1 MLHLPTFVAALVL
14 LIVLTPI
21 CLWVIFTDLKYMKI
35 RNAASLTLLGVFVV
49 VGPLVMPFGDWAWRW
64 SHLAVVLAVGLVL
77 NMVAHFGMGDVKFAA
92 AGAPL
97 ISHTPGSLQLVLL
110 LIATTTLIT
119 FALHRIARAIPAV
132 RRATPDWES
141 WKRADFPFGLV
152 LATTLWGYYA
162 LIVAITA

>member
-1 MLHLPTFVAALVL
+1 MPVLRSEPGLPVRQVWQQAQWPVL
-14 LIVLTPI
+14 
-21 CLWVIFTDLKYMKI
+21 
-35 RNAASLTLLGVFVV
+35 
-49 VGPLVMPFGDWAWRW
+49 
-64 SHLAVVLAVGLVL
+64 
-77 NMVAHFGMGDVKFAA
+77 
-92 AGAPL
+92 
-97 ISHTPGSLQLVLL
+97 LQLVLL